1 MTAGEAPVLRIRPM
15 TVEDLPA
22 VQLIERASF
31 TTPWPP
37 QAYRQELESNR
48 LAAYLVGT
56 VDDEVVAYGGIWLMV
71 DEAHVTTFAVHPRYR
86 RRRIGERL
94 LLSLMDLSIDRHAR
108 EATLEVRLSNLGARR
123 LYEKYGFRPVGLRPR
138 YYSDNNE
145 DALIMTTESFGDPSL
160 DARIARLRAALDEG
174 PAPEGPFE
182 PDPEPDLRQGR
193 DEPPGE
199 PGEPAR

>member
-1 MTAGEAPVLRIRPM
+1 MISPVLLIRPM
-15 TVEDLPA
+15 TVADLPS

-48 LAAYLVGT
+48 LAAYLVGLIG
-56 VDDEVVAYGGIWLMV
+56 EEIVAYGGIWLMV

-94 LLSLMDLSIDRHAR
+94 LLSLLDLSVDRHAR
-108 EATLEVRLSNLGARR
+108 EATLEVRLSNLAARR

-138 YYSDNNE
+138 YYSDNQE
-145 DALIMTTESFGDPSL
+145 DALIMTTEPLAGAPMRERL
-160 DARIARLRAALDEG
+160 ARLREALDASPPPSAAPDDTLT
-174 PAPEGPFE
+174 PAE
-182 PDPEPDLRQGR
+182 PAQQAPGR
-193 DEPPGE
+193 DPNEGV
-199 PGEPAR
+199 A